1 MFKIH
6 VRVISYEILEK
17 VVPLHIFI
25 PNPVNNGNPRERKA
39 LKFSSF
45 HSDIKIAI

>member
-1 MFKIH
+1 MFKID

-17 VVPLHIFI
+17 LVPLHIFI

-45 HSDIKIAI
+45 YSDIKIAV